1 MRVSVTG
8 LGIVSAI
15 GMDLEANHSS
25 LLDLTSGIST
35 IELLK
40 GLKQEFFGGEIKLT
54 NQQLAEI
61 AFGKKKNEILPR
73 ALLLSLIAAKQAW
86 GANTISPKIKTA
98 IIGAT
103 TIGGMDLTE
112 EYFKT
117 RQSIQT
123 LEYHPCGIITD
134 YLADHFHLEDF
145 KTTIS
150 TACSSAANAIILGS
164 RMIKN
169 GLADRVLVG
178 GGDALTKFTVNGFN
192 SLRIYDTDFCKP
204 FDDNRNGL
212 NLGEAAAYIVL
223 ENDKSLSITKN
234 RKIATVLGWG
244 NANDAYHQTASS
256 PNGEGAQKAMQLA
269 LEEANLKPEDID
281 YINAHGTAT
290 ANNDLSE
297 GRAIETLFG
306 KNQLFSSTKGY
317 TGHTLAAA
325 GIVEF
330 IYSILSIQNNTI
342 FPVLNNNTKMSELDI
357 TPVIE
362 LKQNIEI
369 NTVLSNSF
377 GFGGNNATIII
388 GK

>member
-1 MRVSVTG
+1 MRISVTG

-15 GMDLEANHSS
+15 GMDLEANLSS
-25 LLDLTSGIST
+25 LLNLTSGIST

-40 GLKQEFFGGEIKLT
+40 GLEQKFFGGEIKLA

-61 AFGKKKNEILPR
+61 AFRKKQNEILPR
-73 ALLLSLIAAKQAW
+73 SLLLSLIAAKQAW
-86 GANTISPKIKTA
+86 GKNTISPKIKTA

-103 TIGGMDLTE
+103 TIGGMDFTE

-117 RQSIQT
+117 KQSIHS
-123 LEYHPCGIITD
+123 LEHHPCGIITD
-134 YLADHFHLEDF
+134 YLADYFHLEGF

-164 RMIKN
+164 RMIKH

-192 SLRIYDTDFCKP
+192 SLRIYDADFCKP

-269 LEEANLKPEDID
+269 LAEADLKPEDID

-325 GIVEF
+325 GIVEL

-342 FPVLNNNTKMSELDI
+342 FPVLNNKTKMSELNI
-357 TPVIE
+357 TPVID

-369 NTVLSNSF
+369 NTILSNSF
-377 GFGGNNATIII
+377 GFGGNNATILI

>member
-1 MRVSVTG
+1 MSISITG

-15 GMDLEANHSS
+15 GMNLDENLNS
-25 LLDLTSGIST
+25 LQNLKSGISN
-35 IELLK
+35 IDLINEL
-40 GLKQEFFGGEIKLT
+40 QENFLGGEIKLT
-54 NQQLAEI
+54 NQELSLI
-61 AFGKKKNEILPR
+61 AFGKDQPKVLPR
-73 ALLLSLIAAKQAW
+73 SLLLSLIAAKQAW
-86 GANTISPKIKTA
+86 GENNISPKIKTV

-103 TIGGMDLTE
+103 TVGGMDLVE
-112 EYFKT
+112 KILEKDV
-117 RQSIQT
+117 RIQS
-123 LEYHPCGIITD
+123 LAHNPSGIITD
-134 YLADHFHLEDF
+134 YLADYFHLDEF

-204 FDDNRNGL
+204 FDNNRKGL

-223 ENDKSLSITKN
+223 ENKKSMAITKN
-234 RKIATVLGWG
+234 KKVASILGWG

-269 LEEANLKPEDID
+269 LDEAKLSSKDID

-290 ANNDLSE
+290 PNNDLSE
-297 GRAIETLFG
+297 GRAIEKLFG
-306 KNQLFSSTKGY
+306 QKQLFSSTKAF

-325 GIVEF
+325 GIIEL
-330 IYSILSIQNNTI
+330 IYSILSIKNNTI
-342 FPVLNNNTKMSELDI
+342 FPTLNHNALMPELKI
-357 TPVIE
+357 TPVTNIIE
-362 LKQNIEI
+362 NITV

>member
-1 MRVSVTG
+1 MRVSATG

-15 GMDLEANHSS
+15 GMDLESNHSS
-25 LLDLTSGIST
+25 LLNLTSGIST

-40 GLKQEFFGGEIKLT
+40 GLDQDFFGGEIKLT
-54 NQQLAEI
+54 NRQLAEI
-61 AFGKKKNEILPR
+61 AFEENQNEILPR
-73 ALLLSLIAAKQAW
+73 SLLLSLIAAKQAW
-86 GANTISPKIKTA
+86 GANTISQKIKTA

-117 RQSIQT
+117 KQSIHT
-123 LEYHPCGIITD
+123 LEHHPCGVITN
-134 YLADHFHLEDF
+134 YLADYFHLEDF

-150 TACSSAANAIILGS
+150 TACSSSVNAIILGS

-234 RKIATVLGWG
+234 QKIATVLGWG

-256 PNGEGAQKAMQLA
+256 PNGKGAQKAMQLA
-269 LEEANLKPEDID
+269 LEEADLKPKDID

-290 ANNDLSE
+290 INNDLSE

-317 TGHTLAAA
+317 TGHALAAS

-330 IYSILSIQNNTI
+330 IYSILSIQHNTI
-342 FPVLNNNTKMSELDI
+342 FPVLNNNNKMSELDI
-357 TPVIE
+357 TPVID

-377 GFGGNNATIII
+377 GFGGNNSTIII